1 MVQAVVGILV
11 ELSVLAKIVELM
23 IGCVEKVCIP
33 DQVFE
38 SVFTLVQNEFTHA
51 VVGMFVLLSVFTR
64 IVEDIRGC
72 EEKVVIPL
80 IVVAPFNV
88 LVEELVPISIE
99 LVDKLVPILNVEEP
113 LIVFTYKVDVFR
125 SDALIMFEFKL
136 LMDTVDAFRTETL
149 VGPRVIEPVLGWMES
164 IVEELAFKYLIV
176 AVDTFKTE
184 VLVIKTFEFMVVKL
198 SIVEV
203 ELFKKLIVEDE
214 TFRKLIVE
222 VETFRKLIVAL
233 ETFNTE
239 TLIDVDCKLRMDA
252 VELFKTETLVG
263 AIVIDPPD
271 KLDPIVIM
279 EFSLGPMIFNT
290 FMFDVL
296 KSA

>member
-1 MVQAVVGILV
+1 
-11 ELSVLAKIVELM
+11 
-23 IGCVEKVCIP
+23 
-33 DQVFE
+33 
-38 SVFTLVQNEFTHA
+38 
-51 VVGMFVLLSVFTR
+51 MFVLLSVFTR
-64 IVEDIRGC
+64 IVEDMRGC

-164 IVEELAFKYLIV
+164 IVEKLAFKYLIV

-184 VLVIKTFEFMVVKL
+184 VLLLKTFRL
-198 SIVEV
+198 SIVED
-203 ELFKKLIVEDE
+203 ELFKKLIVEVD
-214 TFRKLIVE
+214 TFKKLIVE
-222 VETFRKLIVAL
+222 VDAFRKLIVAL

-239 TLIDVDCKLRMDA
+239 TLIDKDCKLRMDA

-279 EFSLGPMIFNT
+279 EFSLGPMIFST

>member
-1 MVQAVVGILV
+1 
-11 ELSVLAKIVELM
+11 
-23 IGCVEKVCIP
+23 
-33 DQVFE
+33 
-38 SVFTLVQNEFTHA
+38 
-51 VVGMFVLLSVFTR
+51 MFVLLSVFTR
-64 IVEDIRGC
+64 IVEDMRGC

-80 IVVAPFNV
+80 TV

-164 IVEELAFKYLIV
+164 IVEELAFKYLII
-176 AVDTFKTE
+176 AVDTFSTE
-184 VLVIKTFEFMVVKL
+184 VLLLKTFEFMAVKL
-198 SIVEV
+198 SIVED

-214 TFRKLIVE
+214 TFKKLIVE
-222 VETFRKLIVAL
+222 L

-263 AIVIDPPD
+263 PKVIEPPD
-271 KLDPIVIM
+271 KFAPIVI
-279 EFSLGPMIFNT
+279 I
-290 FMFDVL
+290 DV
-296 KSA
+296 SPDAFI

>member
-1 MVQAVVGILV
+1 LAQAVVGILV

-38 SVFTLVQNEFTHA
+38 SVFTLVQNELTHA
-51 VVGMFVLLSVFTR
+51 VVGIFVLLSVFTR
-64 IVEDIRGC
+64 IVEDMRGC
-72 EEKVVIPL
+72 EEKVVVPL
-80 IVVAPFNV
+80 TV

-164 IVEELAFKYLIV
+164 IVEELAFKYLII

-184 VLVIKTFEFMVVKL
+184 VLLLKTFEFMVVRL
-198 SIVEV
+198 SILQV
-203 ELFKKLIVEDE
+203 ELFKKLIVE
-214 TFRKLIVE
+214 VE
-222 VETFRKLIVAL
+222 LFKKLIVAL

-239 TLIDVDCKLRMDA
+239 TLIDKDCKLRMDA

>member
-1 MVQAVVGILV
+1 M
-11 ELSVLAKIVELM
+11 
-23 IGCVEKVCIP
+23 
-33 DQVFE
+33 
-38 SVFTLVQNEFTHA
+38 THA
-51 VVGMFVLLSVFTR
+51 VVGIFVVLSVFTR

-80 IVVAPFNV
+80 KV

-164 IVEELAFKYLIV
+164 MVEELAFKYLIV
-176 AVDTFKTE
+176 AVDTFKTEVLLVKTFEFMVVKLSILHVDTFKTE

-203 ELFKKLIVEDE
+203 E
-214 TFRKLIVE
+214 
-222 VETFRKLIVAL
+222 
-233 ETFNTE
+233 TFNTE

-252 VELFKTETLVG
+252 VELFNTETLVG

>member
-1 MVQAVVGILV
+1 LVQAVVGILV
-11 ELSVLAKIVELM
+11 ELSVLAKIVEDM
-23 IGCVEKVCIP
+23 IGCVEKVWTA

-38 SVFTLVQNEFTHA
+38 SVFTLVQNVLTHA
-51 VVGMFVLLSVFTR
+51 VVAMFVLLSVFTR

-80 IVVAPFNV
+80 KV

>member
-1 MVQAVVGILV
+1 M
-11 ELSVLAKIVELM
+11 
-23 IGCVEKVCIP
+23 
-33 DQVFE
+33 
-38 SVFTLVQNEFTHA
+38 
-51 VVGMFVLLSVFTR
+51 
-64 IVEDIRGC
+64 RGC

-164 IVEELAFKYLIV
+164 MVEELAFKYLIV

-184 VLVIKTFEFMVVKL
+184 VLLLKTFDFMVVKL
-198 SIVEV
+198 SILHVDT
-203 ELFKKLIVEDE
+203 FKKLIVEVDA
-214 TFRKLIVE
+214 
-222 VETFRKLIVAL
+222 FRKLIVAL

>member
-1 MVQAVVGILV
+1 L
-11 ELSVLAKIVELM
+11 
-23 IGCVEKVCIP
+23 
-33 DQVFE
+33 
-38 SVFTLVQNEFTHA
+38 THA
-51 VVGMFVLLSVFTR
+51 VVGIFVLLSVFTR

-80 IVVAPFNV
+80 IVVDPLKV

-149 VGPRVIEPVLGWMES
+149 VGPRVIEPVLDWMES
-164 IVEELAFKYLIV
+164 MVEELAFKYLIV

-184 VLVIKTFEFMVVKL
+184 VLVLKTFRL
-198 SIVEV
+198 SILHVDT
-203 ELFKKLIVEDE
+203 FK
-214 TFRKLIVE
+214 KLIVE

-239 TLIDVDCKLRMDA
+239 TLIDKDCKLRMDA